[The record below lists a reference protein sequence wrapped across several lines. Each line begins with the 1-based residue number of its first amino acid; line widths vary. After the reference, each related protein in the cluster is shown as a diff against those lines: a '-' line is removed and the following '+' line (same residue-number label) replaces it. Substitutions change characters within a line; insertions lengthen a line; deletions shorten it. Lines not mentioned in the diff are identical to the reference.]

1 MLNKLKSRMA
11 GKKILFAVTIL
22 LFGFIARAQE
32 SAPDFPWDDVTNKV
46 SYTDVVEVDGVTAAD
61 LFKRLTDWFNTY
73 YSNPTNVIQSN
84 DTEKKEIVGQ
94 HRFDTF
100 LTDKEVKSKDATMQY
115 SIAVACKE
123 GRFKYTITDIL
134 KYQSPK
140 IPIEDWLATD
150 PPAEALIP
158 TLIQVDSFF
167 IMLTD
172 DLITKMETEPKVRDD
187 DDW

>member
-1 MLNKLKSRMA
+1 M
-11 GKKILFAVTIL
+11 KKIFFAAAILFSGLIT
-22 LFGFIARAQE
+22 RAQE

-46 SYTDVVEVDGVTAAD
+46 SYNDVVEVDGVTASD
-61 LFKRLTDWFNTY
+61 LFKRLEDWFNSY
-73 YSNPTNVIQSN
+73 YSNPANVIQSK
-84 DTEKKEIVGQ
+84 DTEKLVITGQ

-100 LTDKEVKSKDATMQY
+100 LTNKGVKSKDATMQY
-115 SIAVACKE
+115 EISVGCKE

-140 IPIEDWLATD
+140 IPIEDWLQTD

-167 IMLTD
+167 ILLTD
-172 DLITKMETEPKVRDD
+172 DLITKMETEPKKRDD